1 MSKPILRLDT
11 TPPAEK
17 QAVIDQLL
25 EKGHIETCLVCDKL
39 SAYAWCD
46 TDEDLGVAHIGT
58 ASCWEWECGH
68 CRAHHVEADSPLLH
82 PAYTH
87 AED

>member
-1 MSKPILRLDT
+1 MLRLDLAS
-11 TPPAEK
+11 PRAKPR
-17 QAVIDQLL
+17 VIARL
-25 EKGHIETCLVCDKL
+25 EARGHIERCLVCDGL

-46 TDEDLGVAHIGT
+46 VDESLGVAFIGA

-68 CRAHHVEADSPLLH
+68 CRAHHVQADSPILH